1 MIVVFTEGDGNL
13 VVGAINTE
21 TEEIIVRDGYKSRV
35 FEDSKLPSFC
45 MDGQDIY
52 LVENTMYTK
61 IK

>member
-1 MIVVFTEGDGNL
+1 MVVVFTEGDGNL

-35 FEDSKLPSFC
+35 FEDSKSPSFY